1 MKKITLMIMAVALAA
16 CTTQTSP
23 ERHARHFAYNASET
37 MNGNMVTDRGGMVA
51 LNLPKFQDI
60 YARGVADRQKG
71 VTPAQANAV
80 AEATRKL
87 GQQQNKVENHY
98 TPNKQDKWTEDAES
112 KEAVLWYNELAGAY
126 LDGYNGVK

>member
-51 LNLPKFQDI
+51 LNLLKFQ
-60 YARGVADRQKG
+60 
-71 VTPAQANAV
+71 
-80 AEATRKL
+80 
-87 GQQQNKVENHY
+87 
-98 TPNKQDKWTEDAES
+98 
-112 KEAVLWYNELAGAY
+112 AY
-126 LDGYNGVK
+126 LCPGCGRQAKRGNPGAG